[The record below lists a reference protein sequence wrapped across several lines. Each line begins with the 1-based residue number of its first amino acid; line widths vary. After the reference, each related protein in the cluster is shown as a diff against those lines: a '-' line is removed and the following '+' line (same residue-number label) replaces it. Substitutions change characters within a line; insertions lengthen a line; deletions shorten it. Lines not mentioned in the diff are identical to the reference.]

1 MAVQSRVA
9 TASMM
14 GWMMRLGQFGDCA
27 LFNFAKNVSEIKDN
41 VLLLK
46 PNYVTKWYLA
56 RICYALFMEYPF
68 HEMKP
73 FGFMDWAEMEFPESM
88 RPVHGLGK
96 KWAVLWNSITFRGT
110 KSEQHSVPWN
120 KERVPRNG
128 LFIGMPYSWT
138 AQSME
143 RRSRSCAVHKPP
155 PPPPHSSSSS
165 ERRVGKRQKPNYAP
179 PRLQ

>member
-1 MAVQSRVA
+1 MEKQGFPRKCTSPYYA
-9 TASMM
+9 TVVKQPVRRT
-14 GWMMRLGQFGDCA
+14 G
-27 LFNFAKNVSEIKDN
+27 
-41 VLLLK
+41 
-46 PNYVTKWYLA
+46 

-73 FGFMDWAEMEFPESM
+73 FGFMDWAEMGFPESM
-88 RPVHGLGK
+88 RPFHGLSK
-96 KWAVLWNSITFRGT
+96 EWAALRNSITFRGT

-143 RRSRSCAVHKPP
+143 RRSRSCAAHKPP

-165 ERRVGKRQKPNYAP
+165 SERRVSKRQRPNYAF
-179 PRLQ
+179 PRLQPRYAAATYLHAGSPC